1 MDPYVERDEEDDLP
15 HIANGDIKSC
25 PASLDDHS
33 RNGSRQSMFSSQ
45 PRSIQ
50 NIVVARDP
58 GNRKASEETK
68 SYASRLHLPFTSRDH
83 KHKMCS
89 RCGRKFTDKVEYQD
103 HITKCIQ

>member
-15 HIANGDIKSC
+15 HFANGDIKSC

-33 RNGSRQSMFSSQ
+33 RNGSRVTILNGQ

-58 GNRKASEETK
+58 GNHKTSEETK
-68 SYASRLHLPFTSRDH
+68 SYGSRLHLPFTSGH
-83 KHKMCS
+83 KHKTCS
-89 RCGRKFTDKVEYQD
+89 RCGRKFTEKVEYQD
-103 HITKCIQ
+103 HIIKCIQ